1 MSVDIKDCRIIVKVL
16 DIIIKSENLIL
27 AIIVF
32 TIYAQSIE

>member
-1 MSVDIKDCRIIVKVL
+1 MSVDIKDCRIIVKIL

-27 AIIVF
+27 PIIVF